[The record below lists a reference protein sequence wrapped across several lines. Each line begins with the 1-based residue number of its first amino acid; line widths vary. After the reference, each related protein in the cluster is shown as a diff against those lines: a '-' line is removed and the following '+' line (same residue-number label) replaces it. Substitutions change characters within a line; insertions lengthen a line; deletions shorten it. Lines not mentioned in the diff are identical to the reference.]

1 MTNIQK
7 YRSFAG
13 EKLILPYIFSLLL
26 FVSCGEKKKELS
38 KQEQLKYHET
48 LIKVNKYLVDED
60 ADIIRKYIKRRNW
73 QMHTTET
80 GLWYMIYE
88 KGNGEIAQSNKMATI
103 LYKVSLLDGTLCYSS
118 EKSGTKKFR
127 IGQGG
132 IEPGLE
138 EGILLLH
145 TGDKAKFIM
154 PPHLAHGLMGDG
166 DKIPPR
172 STILYE
178 IELTQISN

>member
-1 MTNIQK
+1 MINIQK
-7 YRSFAG
+7 YRYFTR
-13 EKLILPYIFSLLL
+13 EKLILPYIFLLL
-26 FVSCGEKKKELS
+26 IFVSCGEKKKELS

-48 LIKVNKYLVDED
+48 LIKVNKYFVDED
-60 ADIIRKYIKRRNW
+60 ANIIRKYIKRRNW
-73 QMHTTET
+73 QMKTTET

-88 KGNGEIAQSNKMATI
+88 KGNGKIAQSNKMATI

-118 EKSGTKKFR
+118 EKLGQKKLR
-127 IGQGG
+127 IGKGG
-132 IEPGLE
+132 VEPGLE
-138 EGILLLH
+138 EGMLLLH
-145 TGDKAKFIM
+145 TGDKARFIM

-178 IELTQISN
+178 IELIQISD